1 MKKLILLLGSLSTVA
16 FAHDDVA
23 IDYAE
28 NVAPIFVE
36 QCQSCHREGGIAPW
50 AMSDYR
56 MLQAFS
62 PAIKEAVTSLRM
74 PPGQIDRKY
83 ADRIIITEP

>member
-1 MKKLILLLGSLSTVA
+1 MKKLILLVGSLLTSVA

-36 QCQSCHREGGIAPW
+36 PVSYTHLTLPTIR
-50 AMSDYR
+50 S
-56 MLQAFS
+56 
-62 PAIKEAVTSLRM
+62 V
-74 PPGQIDRKY
+74 
-83 ADRIIITEP
+83 

>member
-1 MKKLILLLGSLSTVA
+1 MKKLILLVSSLLTSVA
-16 FAHDDVA
+16 YAHDDVA

-50 AMSDYR
+50 AMTDYR
-56 MLQAFS
+56 MLQAFA
-62 PAIKEAVTSLRM
+62 PAIKEAVT
-74 PPGQIDRKY
+74 
-83 ADRIIITEP
+83 T